1 LAYYTYCVVSLSR
14 QSRCNSYRIHWKRL
28 ETVSHGRK
36 KSHSSM
42 DFRCSLVTRDI

>member
-1 LAYYTYCVVSLSR
+1 
-14 QSRCNSYRIHWKRL
+14 L

-42 DFRCSLVTRDI
+42 DFRCSLVTRDIGLGSPENFKYNKKLAGKIQHPNGQ